1 MLFGNDVS
9 KLTDSTYIRNTEDVW
24 SGRNDLFSTF
34 EKGKKIWDD
43 ITFASCLTRNEYE
56 GNEDEKESTA
66 NQNYRVSF
74 PVTDFYFKGEKYKP
88 STEVTTIGTGDN
100 QIVVYNYVK
109 VNEQNLTREE
119 FYSIDEN
126 KELT

>member
-1 MLFGNDVS
+1 M
-9 KLTDSTYIRNTEDVW
+9 
-24 SGRNDLFSTF
+24 
-34 EKGKKIWDD
+34 
-43 ITFASCLTRNEYE
+43 TRNEYE

-66 NQNYRVSF
+66 NQNYRISF

-88 STEVTTIGTGDN
+88 STEVATIGTGDN